1 MAIQKN
7 FVVKNGLEVSEALI
21 YADKVADQ
29 VGIGTTSIDGNCKV
43 EVRGNLKVR
52 NLYLAETLGIGSIPN
67 LQGTTLD
74 YGYGRILSGVV
85 TSLSGT
91 AVTYTTG
98 NITDLSGTAVTYTTG
113 DITNLSGTAVTYTTG
128 NITDLSGTAV
138 TYTTGNITD
147 LSGTAVT
154 YTTGDITNLSGT
166 AVTYT
171 TGNIT
176 DLSGT
181 GDVQYS
187 TGTITTLDGTS
198 ATFGTVDAES
208 ALYVGGALYDNN
220 DLNGNLDQVL
230 TSTGSGIVWKSP
242 GLNVGDADLLD
253 GLDSTQ
259 FLRSDADDE
268 FTGNITGSGTISIT
282 GSYIE
287 VGRTSGSVAMT
298 INDGYGNANV
308 AFNHRS
314 GVPDVDGSSARIE
327 TPVDSTTAKFIFEL
341 ADSVT
346 SGIATGMTRT
356 LMLTTSDITYK
367 NNTVWHAGNDGAGSG
382 LNADL
387 LDSIDSS
394 SFLRSDANDG
404 FSGVLS
410 GSSGSRISFSN
421 SDTSYDTAGEIPT
434 SGTHLIAGA
443 DNGNSTGTP
452 ANINLYSWNG
462 VGFGP
467 SITGEAITKG
477 ELSHLFNVRNGD
489 ATFIGSLTCV
499 NVNSTSDI
507 NLKKDIEVV
516 TDATYLIKQLNGVK
530 FAWKKNDEKSVGVIA
545 QEVEKVLPELISEK
559 QDTGDKS
566 VNYSGLV
573 GVLIEAVKELSA
585 RVEELENK

>member
-128 NITDLSGTAV
+128 NITDLSGT
-138 TYTTGNITD
+138 
-147 LSGTAVT
+147 
-154 YTTGDITNLSGT
+154 
-166 AVTYT
+166 
-171 TGNIT
+171 
-176 DLSGT
+176 

-242 GLNVGDADLLD
+242 GLNVGVATDADLLD

-507 NLKKDIEVV
+507 NLKKDIEVI

>member
-98 NITDLSGTAVTYTTG
+98 NITDLSGT
-113 DITNLSGTAVTYTTG
+113 
-128 NITDLSGTAV
+128 
-138 TYTTGNITD
+138 
-147 LSGTAVT
+147 
-154 YTTGDITNLSGT
+154 
-166 AVTYT
+166 
-171 TGNIT
+171 
-176 DLSGT
+176 

-242 GLNVGDADLLD
+242 GLNTDADLLD

-507 NLKKDIEVV
+507 NLKKDIEVI

>member
-147 LSGTAVT
+147 LSG
-154 YTTGDITNLSGT
+154 TTGDITNLSGT

-507 NLKKDIEVV
+507 NLKKDIEVI